1 MSPYRSEVSPASLMV
16 QPPNVWDRPGEADW
30 PETDLLLKNAEQ
42 ISAAYE
48 LIPLVGPTPADMVN
62 DLVDVWAAINDAPL
76 DQIQADPEEFSAARL
91 LAFDSAMAARAQE
104 VYRLLARRRED
115 GAWAGHTVVCVD
127 RHRLADLH

>member
-1 MSPYRSEVSPASLMV
+1 
-16 QPPNVWDRPGEADW
+16 
-30 PETDLLLKNAEQ
+30 LLLKNAEQ

-115 GAWAGHTVVCVD
+115 GALGRANRCLCRPASPGRPTLSGD
-127 RHRLADLH
+127 D